1 MVIIYNDNLDCFL
14 PQKWEHRLRSF
25 LSTYFHTDEEIFK
38 FEYLKKIKQ
47 FNSKEFG
54 EVEIPNINTALENL
68 QRAQKKIIEREE
80 ITFLKTHSSLLPI
93 NGFNFTNRN
102 YTAGAV
108 YIVRDPRNVIT
119 SLSNHYSFDFEKS
132 LDFMLNSKKYIIDDR
147 ENNTNF
153 STFQFI
159 SSWSNNYK
167 SWKNCKEF
175 KILFIKYEDLEN
187 NQFNTFLKVIKFI
200 NSICSKKKELSN
212 SRIKS
217 IIESIS
223 FDLLKNKEQE
233 EGFPESVA
241 DQNRN
246 KISFFYL
253 GKKNQWDK
261 IYDQKKIE
269 KLNNVFKA
277 ELIDLKYV

>member
-1 MVIIYNDNLDCFL
+1 MWGVMGDSI
-14 PQKWEHRLRSF
+14 
-25 LSTYFHTDEEIFK
+25 LS
-38 FEYLKKIKQ
+38 
-47 FNSKEFG
+47 
-54 EVEIPNINTALENL
+54 V
-68 QRAQKKIIEREE
+68 
-80 ITFLKTHSSLLPI
+80 
-93 NGFNFTNRN
+93 NR
-102 YTAGAV
+102 
-108 YIVRDPRNVIT
+108 IT
-119 SLSNHYSFDFEKS
+119 S
-132 LDFMLNSKKYIIDDR
+132 SKQ
-147 ENNTNF
+147 NT
-153 STFQFI
+153 SDVVA
-159 SSWSNNYK
+159 SSIL
-167 SWKNCKEF
+167 KESG
-175 KILFIKYEDLEN
+175 IE
-187 NQFNTFLKVIKFI
+187 FI

>member
-1 MVIIYNDNLDCFL
+1 MIIWIASYPKSGNT
-14 PQKWEHRLRSF
+14 WLRSF

-54 EVEIPNINTALENL
+54 EVEISNINTALENL

>member
-1 MVIIYNDNLDCFL
+1 MIIWIASYPKSGNT
-14 PQKWEHRLRSF
+14 WLRSF